1 MVKKLKK
8 VFSFSGQQ
16 LFFLISTVLII
27 FFLLLDS
34 TDILLPLR
42 KGISF
47 LFEPVSVD
55 ASQLGGNVKE
65 YVGII
70 TQVSKFKKEYNDMK
84 IEMYEKDVN
93 NAYYLSLLEEKESLE
108 KQLNLTVKDKKYL
121 SAKVMGNVDVTM
133 LNINVGSKDGVK
145 KGDVVSLGNMF
156 VGLVEVV
163 DEYGSLVVLP
173 YSKSSSLEV
182 FITPVGVENGVVL
195 ENVKVLSKAVIMGMG
210 DRINIENISVNVDV
224 KEGDVVVTN
233 DSKVGGYVVVGKL
246 VNLSSNPAETSRSAT
261 VVPLVDYSDLM
272 TVFVNID

>member
-34 TDILLPLR
+34 TGILLPLR
-42 KGISF
+42 KGVSF

-93 NAYYLSLLEEKESLE
+93 NAYYLSLLKEKESLE